1 MSEAD
6 ISQAKA
12 FDVLLKGGHVI
23 DPGSGV
29 NALMD
34 VGVKDGKVARVAADT
49 NPAEA
54 TSCVDVTGLYVTPGI
69 LDIHTHVYPFR
80 PSTCSYIEGMN
91 PDAHLLASGVTT
103 TLDVGTAGWEH
114 FLDFKERTLDRA
126 KVRVLALI
134 NIARG
139 GMVNAD
145 SEQNPDDML
154 PEIAAS
160 LAKAFPQ
167 QVVGIK
173 TAHYWTAK
181 PWDEAHTPW
190 LSVER
195 AVEAGEM
202 CGLPVMVD
210 FWPRP
215 PLRPYADLILKKL
228 RPGDIHTHV
237 FAQQFPVLDGEGKVN
252 SFMFEARERGI
263 WFDLGHGA
271 GSFWFRN
278 AVPAWRGGFPPDSIS
293 TDLHMANI
301 NGPVVSMQQTMSKFL
316 AIGMPLEEVIRR
328 STCVPAQIIRR
339 MDLGSLAPGK
349 GADIAVFKLREG
361 AFSFADCGKAKLRGT
376 QKLECMLTLRDGQIV
391 YDPAGLSM
399 PDWEQAPAAYWKAP
413 ELLP

>member
-1 MSEAD
+1 
-6 ISQAKA
+6 
-12 FDVLLKGGHVI
+12 
-23 DPGSGV
+23 
-29 NALMD
+29 
-34 VGVKDGKVARVAADT
+34 
-49 NPAEA
+49 
-54 TSCVDVTGLYVTPGI
+54 
-69 LDIHTHVYPFR
+69 
-80 PSTCSYIEGMN
+80 
-91 PDAHLLASGVTT
+91 
-103 TLDVGTAGWEH
+103 
-114 FLDFKERTLDRA
+114 
-126 KVRVLALI
+126 VRVLALI

-139 GMVNAD
+139 GMVHAD
-145 SEQNPDDML
+145 SEQNPDDL
-154 PEIAAS
+154 DPGIAAS

-181 PWDEAHTPW
+181 PWDEAHKPW

-195 AVEAGEM
+195 AVEAGEQ

-215 PLRPYADLILKKL
+215 PLRRYEDLILKML

-237 FAQQFPVLDGEGKVN
+237 FAQQFPVLDAEGKVN
-252 SFMFEARERGI
+252 PFMFEARERGV

-328 STCVPAQIIRR
+328 STCIPAQIIRR
-339 MDLGSLAPGK
+339 PELGSLAVGLD
-349 GADIAVFKLREG
+349 ADIAVFNLREG
-361 AFSFADCGKAKLRGT
+361 AFSFPDCGRAKLRGT
-376 QKLECMLTLRDGQIV
+376 QKLECVLTVRDGKIV
-391 YDPAGLSM
+391 HDPAGLSM
-399 PDWEQAPAAYWKAP
+399 PDWEQAPAAYWKMP